1 MKRRG
6 KSDLKLVWKS
16 LINGNSDSNETAQ
29 ELSLTSAIFFVCFS
43 FLKFCYFCLV
53 GFFKFILCC
62 MT

>member
-29 ELSLTSAIFFVCFS
+29 ELSLTSAIFFVCF
-43 FLKFCYFCLV
+43 FLPKVLLFLFGWV
-53 GFFKFILCC
+53 F
-62 MT
+62 